1 MKYFNFDIQIYR
13 MRSVTVL
20 ELKQMID
27 NNEDFQLIDVREP
40 HENEICTLNG
50 LLIPLAEIP
59 NNINAINKEG
69 KVIIQCRSG
78 ARSGNAVHFLEDNYA
93 FDNLYN
99 LTGGILAW
107 AKEID
112 PTMETY

>member
-13 MRSVTVL
+13 MKSVTVF

-59 NNINAINKEG
+59 NNINAINKEC
-69 KVIIQCRSG
+69 KVVIQCRSG

>member
-1 MKYFNFDIQIYR
+1 MKYFNFDNQIYR
-13 MRSVTVL
+13 MKSVTVL

>member
-1 MKYFNFDIQIYR
+1 MKSI
-13 MRSVTVL
+13 TVS

-27 NNEDFQLIDVREP
+27 NKEEFQLIDVREP

-59 NNINAINKEG
+59 NNINAIKKEG

-107 AKEID
+107 IKEID
-112 PTMETY
+112 PTMEAY